1 MSRWRVCVSGW
12 SVCVSDWWVFV
23 SRVLVPE
30 RSSCVSWREIL
41 DVMLML
47 LMLRGVLGN
56 VGGIICFVIVPLLF
70 GVFHFPL
77 GFLLFLIIAVI

>member
-30 RSSCVSWREIL
+30 RSSRVSWREIL